1 MIILFP
7 WFRNNKLCNR
17 LKASNTRNTRIYYI
31 LTTSLCAFSFLCIY
45 GLQKLDIF
53 SWKSKFIVQRHKM
66 WLICNGGNNGWK
78 ILTQGKN
85 KSRISKI
92 LCFFTKRISLNSSK
106 REHISSWSSFKKFC
120 VLLFSNLSS
129 IHMKWPKYISLSY
142 VHVYV
147 RVFVRS
153 YLLAN
158 VWYN

>member
-1 MIILFP
+1 MQSIKSFEYS
-7 WFRNNKLCNR
+7 KY
-17 LKASNTRNTRIYYI
+17 ATTYYN
-31 LTTSLCAFSFLCIY
+31 LTTSLCAFSFLFSVFMVKKNETC
-45 GLQKLDIF
+45 
-53 SWKSKFIVQRHKM
+53 SWKWSTFILLKHKM
-66 WLICNGGNNGWK
+66 WLICNGRNNGWN